1 MIAKTSEAALAT
13 CNKTDV
19 DSYCGMFCREVRP
32 ADISDANARS
42 AELRKSKRWLES
54 RFSAKCAS
62 AEWNTPKKFRHDTPT
77 AVLGRETGQKRKADF
92 GIICVRLAG
101 LAISHFNRSLL
112 RNRLGPAPKGCLRA
126 EGCYDG
132 AFF

>member
-1 MIAKTSEAALAT
+1 MPRWDAYCEAAIVIAKTSEAALAT

-77 AVLGRETGQKRKADF
+77 AVLGER
-92 GIICVRLAG
+92 
-101 LAISHFNRSLL
+101 NRSEKES
-112 RNRLGPAPKGCLRA
+112 RLWHHMRA
-126 EGCYDG
+126 IGWFGD
-132 AFF
+132 